1 MSRIGRL
8 PVAIPAGVEVTVA
21 EGNVVTV
28 KGPKGTLER
37 ALPTE
42 MEIKVEDGHV
52 VVSRPND
59 LKKMKSLHGL
69 TRELEEIRRKKNRRT
84 SARRNQERALSM
96 NRAFVAFLT
105 ACVAASALVSVS
117 LIQIRSNVTQQMK
130 EVAALESQIND
141 MKADN
146 DARYKQIT
154 TSVDLNA
161 IKDAAIN
168 RLGMKYASQDQIV
181 YYSVD
186 KNNYMDQYSD
196 IPE

>member
-1 MSRIGRL
+1 MNKTTYYINGNAVREL
-8 PVAIPAGVEVTVA
+8 DEAAPV
-21 EGNVVTV
+21 
-28 KGPKGTLER
+28 R
-37 ALPTE
+37 
-42 MEIKVEDGHV
+42 
-52 VVSRPND
+52 RPQ
-59 LKKMKSLHGL
+59 KS
-69 TRELEEIRRKKNRRT
+69 TRELEEIRRKKNRRK

-117 LIQIRSNVTQQMK
+117 LIQIRSNVTQQMN
-130 EVAALESQIND
+130 EVAALESRIND

-168 RLGMKYASQDQIV
+168 RLGMKYAPQDQIV
-181 YYSVD
+181 YYSID
-186 KNNYMDQYSD
+186 KNNYMDQYND

>member
-1 MSRIGRL
+1 MNKTTYYINGNAVREL
-8 PVAIPAGVEVTVA
+8 DEEAPV
-21 EGNVVTV
+21 
-28 KGPKGTLER
+28 R
-37 ALPTE
+37 
-42 MEIKVEDGHV
+42 
-52 VVSRPND
+52 RPQ
-59 LKKMKSLHGL
+59 KS

-96 NRAFVAFLT
+96 NRAFVAF
-105 ACVAASALVSVS
+105 VSVS

-181 YYSVD
+181 YYSID
-186 KNNYMDQYSD
+186 KNNYMDQYND

>member
-1 MSRIGRL
+1 MNKTTYYINGNAVREL
-8 PVAIPAGVEVTVA
+8 DEAAPV
-21 EGNVVTV
+21 
-28 KGPKGTLER
+28 R
-37 ALPTE
+37 
-42 MEIKVEDGHV
+42 
-52 VVSRPND
+52 RPR
-59 LKKMKSLHGL
+59 KS

-130 EVAALESQIND
+130 EVAALESRIND

-154 TSVDLNA
+154 TSVYLN
-161 IKDAAIN
+161 AIN

-181 YYSVD
+181 YYSID

>member
-1 MSRIGRL
+1 
-8 PVAIPAGVEVTVA
+8 
-21 EGNVVTV
+21 
-28 KGPKGTLER
+28 
-37 ALPTE
+37 
-42 MEIKVEDGHV
+42 
-52 VVSRPND
+52 
-59 LKKMKSLHGL
+59 
-69 TRELEEIRRKKNRRT
+69 
-84 SARRNQERALSM
+84 M

-181 YYSVD
+181 YYSID
-186 KNNYMDQYSD
+186 KNNYMDQYND
-196 IPE
+196 IPDAFKGFPTVLLTAGLMAIAFFGFSGLI

>member
-1 MSRIGRL
+1 MTRQHRS
-8 PVAIPAGVEVTVA
+8 
-21 EGNVVTV
+21 
-28 KGPKGTLER
+28 
-37 ALPTE
+37 
-42 MEIKVEDGHV
+42 EDH
-52 VVSRPND
+52 RNRQE
-59 LKKMKSLHGL
+59 K
-69 TRELEEIRRKKNRRT
+69 LEEIRRKKNKKKNT
-84 SARRNQERALSM
+84 ARRNQERALSM

-117 LIQIRSNVTQQMK
+117 LIQIRSNVTQQMN
-130 EVAALESQIND
+130 EVAALESRIND

-181 YYSVD
+181 YYSID
-186 KNNYMDQYSD
+186 KNNYMDQYND

>member
-1 MSRIGRL
+1 MNKTTYYINGNAVREL
-8 PVAIPAGVEVTVA
+8 DEAAPV
-21 EGNVVTV
+21 
-28 KGPKGTLER
+28 R
-37 ALPTE
+37 
-42 MEIKVEDGHV
+42 
-52 VVSRPND
+52 RPQ
-59 LKKMKSLHGL
+59 KS

-161 IKDAAIN
+161 IKDAAIECYFF
-168 RLGMKYASQDQIV
+168 LYHKVCVIYFQFPLSKLPLYLLL
-181 YYSVD
+181 YYFR
-186 KNNYMDQYSD
+186 
-196 IPE
+196 

>member
-1 MSRIGRL
+1 
-8 PVAIPAGVEVTVA
+8 
-21 EGNVVTV
+21 
-28 KGPKGTLER
+28 
-37 ALPTE
+37 
-42 MEIKVEDGHV
+42 
-52 VVSRPND
+52 
-59 LKKMKSLHGL
+59 
-69 TRELEEIRRKKNRRT
+69 
-84 SARRNQERALSM
+84 M

-105 ACVAASALVSVS
+105 ACVAASAFVSVS

-161 IKDAAIN
+161 IKDAAIK

>member
-1 MSRIGRL
+1 MNKTTYYINGNAVREL
-8 PVAIPAGVEVTVA
+8 DEAAPV
-21 EGNVVTV
+21 
-28 KGPKGTLER
+28 R
-37 ALPTE
+37 
-42 MEIKVEDGHV
+42 
-52 VVSRPND
+52 RPQ
-59 LKKMKSLHGL
+59 KS

-105 ACVAASALVSVS
+105 ACVAAS
-117 LIQIRSNVTQQMK
+117 
-130 EVAALESQIND
+130 ALESQIND

>member
-1 MSRIGRL
+1 MNKTTYYIN
-8 PVAIPAGVEVTVA
+8 
-21 EGNVVTV
+21 GNAV
-28 KGPKGTLER
+28 
-37 ALPTE
+37 
-42 MEIKVEDGHV
+42 
-52 VVSRPND
+52 
-59 LKKMKSLHGL
+59 
-69 TRELEEIRRKKNRRT
+69 RELEKIRRKKNRRK

-105 ACVAASALVSVS
+105 ACVAASAFVSVS
-117 LIQIRSNVTQQMK
+117 LIQIRSNVTQQMN
-130 EVAALESQIND
+130 EVAALESRIND

-181 YYSVD
+181 YYSID
-186 KNNYMDQYSD
+186 KNNYMDQYND

>member
-1 MSRIGRL
+1 MNKTTYYINGNAVREL
-8 PVAIPAGVEVTVA
+8 DEAAPV
-21 EGNVVTV
+21 
-28 KGPKGTLER
+28 R
-37 ALPTE
+37 
-42 MEIKVEDGHV
+42 
-52 VVSRPND
+52 RPQ
-59 LKKMKSLHGL
+59 KS

-105 ACVAASALVSVS
+105 ACVAAS
-117 LIQIRSNVTQQMK
+117 